1 MHKMTL
7 AEFQQEPVSLD
18 LNEVC
23 FDEEH
28 DIPRRMKNQEK
39 VEPLLNGVY
48 VRNEEEWTQML
59 SAGVVVKLKPLD
71 TFHYEI

>member
-1 MHKMTL
+1 M
-7 AEFQQEPVSLD
+7 SLD

-28 DIPRRMKNQEK
+28 DIPRHVKNQEK

-59 SAGVVVKLKPLD
+59 SAGVVVELKPLD